1 MRVKLAV
8 VDDAEAILE
17 LQKLCYQSEST
28 LIADSELP
36 PVTQT
41 LESMRGEF
49 DSKVVLK
56 AVEKGRIIGSVRAR
70 VEDDTCLVAGLMVH
84 PDFRG
89 KGFGKKLIH
98 SVEAIFVSARRFE
111 LFAGDKSLS
120 AVSLFESIGYHELRR
135 ETVSPRLTLIY
146 MEKIAY

>member
-1 MRVKLAV
+1 MRNELAV
-8 VDDAEAILE
+8 VADAAAILE
-17 LQKLCYQSEST
+17 LQKLCYKSEST
-28 LIADSELP
+28 LFDDDRLP
-36 PVTQT
+36 ALTQT
-41 LESMRGEF
+41 LESMRREF
-49 DSKVVLK
+49 ESKVVLK

-70 VEDDTCLVAGLMVH
+70 VEDDTCHVAGLMVH

-146 MEKIAY
+146 LEKIAY